1 MEYGE
6 GGGGVGDDRM
16 VHHVEV
22 DLVMR
27 TILNMLNKVIKH
39 IHSA

>member
-1 MEYGE
+1 M
-6 GGGGVGDDRM
+6 GGDPM

-22 DLVMR
+22 DHVMR
-27 TILNMLNKVIKH
+27 TILNMLNEVIKH